1 MTHIYYDPATGDWS
15 ETRPG
20 AKAAAQHSVISD
32 EIEKP
37 FFGYGK
43 VQTSKSRWRRE
54 LKARGR
60 IEVGNERAAFD
71 ERPAAPNVDVRGEL
85 ARVLRNSSGG

>member
-1 MTHIYYDPATGDWS
+1 MTRVYYDPATKGWS

-20 AKAAAQHSVISD
+20 AKPATSHSVISD

-37 FFGYGK
+37 FWGYGK
-43 VQTSKSRWRRE
+43 VQTSKSKWRGE

-71 ERPAAPNVDVRGEL
+71 ERPELKTDMREEL
-85 ARVLRNSSGG
+85 AHVLRNSSGG